1 MKRSIKVKENELI
14 NRLNVNVK
22 KNTTSSKK
30 PYEAPSVRWDNNGPV
45 QFEDDSHVI
54 GVDTAEGEDKTTV
67 TVYKDGTPVKHYDG
81 NDEWKND
88 YFSGKTVVDSQVDL
102 DPVKNMTKDEKEEY
116 IVSGPTSL
124 EDINRD
130 SLKDAKESRSDTN
143 GTAKCLDVTKKTF
156 KHTPTE
162 REQQLIDILNGVA
175 ANAQNKDTQPR
186 TPDSNEQC
194 KCEHY
199 EEVNHPQH
207 YNNYDV
213 EVIDMMERV
222 FGKKET
228 AIFCKLNAF
237 KYRMR
242 AGTKPGQSAEKD
254 LNKERWYLNKKKE
267 LEG

>member
-1 MKRSIKVKENELI
+1 MKRTIKVKENELI
-14 NRLNVNVK
+14 DRLNVNVK
-22 KNTTSSKK
+22 KNATPDKK
-30 PYEAPSVRWDNNGPV
+30 PYEAPSV
-45 QFEDDSHVI
+45 HV

-88 YFSGKTVVDSQVDL
+88 YFSGKTVVENQVDL
-102 DPVKNMTKDEKEEY
+102 DPVKNMTEDEKK
-116 IVSGPTSL
+116 IFNDMGPCSL
-124 EDINRD
+124 EDIHRD
-130 SLKDAKESRSDTN
+130 SIKDAEESR
-143 GTAKCLDVTKKTF
+143 V
-156 KHTPTE
+156 
-162 REQQLIDILNGVA
+162 GVA
-175 ANAQNKDTQPR
+175 NSILPDRRNLAEGICYKRIKSDEPKLAALKRALDEYKDTRSR
-186 TPDSNEQC
+186 TQYHSGCTSDNNEQC

-242 AGTKPGQSAEKD
+242 AGTKPGQSADKD
-254 LNKERWYLNKKKE
+254 LNKEQWYLNKKKE
-267 LEG
+267 LES

>member
-1 MKRSIKVKENELI
+1 MKRNIKVKESELV
-14 NRLNVNVK
+14 NRLNAAVK
-22 KNTTSSKK
+22 GKK
-30 PYEAPSVRWDNNGPV
+30 SYEAPSVRWDNNGPV

-67 TVYKDGTPVKHYDG
+67 TVYKDGTPVKHYEG

-88 YFSGKTVVDSQVDL
+88 YFSGKTVVENQIDL
-102 DPVKNMTKDEKEEY
+102 DPVKNMTEDEKETFNEM
-116 IVSGPTSL
+116 GPCSL
-124 EDINRD
+124 EDIHRD
-130 SLKDAKESRSDTN
+130 SIEDAKESRSYSN
-143 GTAKCLDVTKKTF
+143 GTAKCLDITKKVF
-156 KHTPTE
+156 KRTPTA

-222 FGKKET
+222 FGKEET

-254 LNKERWYLNKKKE
+254 LNKEQWYLNKKKE